1 MNNSLANMG
10 FVVAKIVA
18 MKNERTKIL
27 VDGLSLA
34 YNVTQ
39 IVSLNAKIAEL
50 SELHDSIVC
59 ATLVRGCCTKA
70 MLETMNE
77 CRRQVE
83 EYSRQI
89 AQHQFMSIID
99 CISLFVAGIK

>member
-1 MNNSLANMG
+1 MG

-50 SELHDSIVC
+50 SELHDLIVC
-59 ATLVRGCCTKA
+59 AILRRGYYT
-70 MLETMNE
+70 NE
-77 CRRQVE
+77 ELHKMKECSKQIE

-99 CISLFVAGIK
+99 CISLFVAGINNELK